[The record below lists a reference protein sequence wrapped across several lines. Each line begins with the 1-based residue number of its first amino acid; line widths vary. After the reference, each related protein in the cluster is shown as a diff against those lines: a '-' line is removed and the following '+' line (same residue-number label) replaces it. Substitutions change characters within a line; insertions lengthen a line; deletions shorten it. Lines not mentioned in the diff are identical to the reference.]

1 VYYQDDDGPT
11 MPHPGRHRSDD
22 ETVPAG
28 DQFADPTVPAP
39 DPTARFSDS
48 AALADDPTARFH
60 DETVPV
66 GDARARFHG
75 PTVPAGDPG
84 RTMPLLPQDHS
95 SSMTAADSL
104 PRRIPAPRVGGS
116 GPHGGRGTGGSS
128 GPPGSGFA
136 APEFDGRPHPS
147 YPAHSSRRVDSART
161 PISLRIGRGVEAV
174 QRSRQVRTAAHRAG
188 SLAWRI
194 GNIVLTVAIIAA
206 ASWAGWQWWQRWH
219 PQLAVSGVTV
229 TSTATGSDPCDTQYD
244 FVGTIATNGK
254 AGTVTYQWQRS
265 DGQSTKHLTVNVP
278 AGRRSTVVHLYW
290 TFSGTGS
297 QSATATLNVSDPGS
311 AQGSAE
317 VAYACVSQ

>member
-1 VYYQDDDGPT
+1 V
-11 MPHPGRHRSDD
+11 RRNRSR
-22 ETVPAG
+22 
-28 DQFADPTVPAP
+28 P
-39 DPTARFSDS
+39 DRC
-48 AALADDPTARFH
+48 R
-60 DETVPV
+60 
-66 GDARARFHG
+66 
-75 PTVPAGDPG
+75 
-84 RTMPLLPQDHS
+84 
-95 SSMTAADSL
+95 
-104 PRRIPAPRVGGS
+104 
-116 GPHGGRGTGGSS
+116 
-128 GPPGSGFA
+128 
-136 APEFDGRPHPS
+136 GRPHPG
-147 YPAHSSRRVDSART
+147 YPAGSSRRVDPAGT

-174 QRSRQVRTAAHRAG
+174 ERSRQVRSAAHRAG
-188 SLAWRI
+188 SLVWRI

-278 AGRRSTVVHLYW
+278 DGRRSTVVHLYW

-297 QSATATLNVSDPGS
+297 QSATATLTVSDPGS